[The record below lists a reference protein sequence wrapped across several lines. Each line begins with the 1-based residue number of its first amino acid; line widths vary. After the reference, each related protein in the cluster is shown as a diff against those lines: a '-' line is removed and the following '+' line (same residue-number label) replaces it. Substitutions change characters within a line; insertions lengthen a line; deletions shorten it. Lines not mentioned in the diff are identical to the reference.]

1 LGKPIVAIV
10 GRQNVGKSTLMNRLA
25 GRRLAIVE
33 DYAGTTRD
41 RVIAEV
47 TWNGV
52 VFDLVDTGGLEI
64 RADTTLAQAVKGQ
77 AETAIADA
85 DVIVFVVDVH
95 DGVVPI
101 DLEIADVLRRTSKP
115 VVLVAN
121 KADRNQH
128 VGAAV
133 DFWEFSLGEPIP
145 VSGHH
150 GRGAAELL
158 DAIVEVL
165 PTAVEAP
172 AEANPET
179 QKIAIV
185 GRPNVGKSMLVNRL
199 LGMDRSIVSE
209 IPGTTRDA
217 IDTNLKYRDHE
228 LVLIDTAGIRRRGKQ
243 TGVERYSVM
252 RSMRAIERC
261 DVAVLVLDA
270 TDPTTAQD
278 LHVAGMIQT
287 ALKGVVI
294 VVNKWDLVADS
305 TPDEYTMYIMNELKF
320 MPYAAVLYTSALSG
334 KGVKKIL
341 PEAVRVHEQR
351 QIRLPTAA
359 VNSVVQQAVGS
370 HSLIRR
376 GKRLNVLYAT
386 QAETDPPTF
395 IFFVNDAR
403 LVHFSYQRFL
413 ENKLREAFGFIGTP
427 LRLIFKS
434 RGEHDRG

>member
-1 LGKPIVAIV
+1 MGKPIVAIV
-10 GRQNVGKSTLMNRLA
+10 GRQNVGKSTLMNRIA

-41 RVIAEV
+41 RVITEV

-52 VFDLVDTGGLEI
+52 TFDVVDTGGLEI
-64 RADTTLAQAVKGQ
+64 RADGSLAQAVKGQ

-85 DVIVFVVDVH
+85 DAIVFVADVH

-101 DLEIADVLRRTSKP
+101 DLEIADILRRTDKP
-115 VVLVAN
+115 VILVAN

-128 VGAAV
+128 VAAAV

-150 GRGAAELL
+150 GRGAAEML
-158 DAIVEVL
+158 DAVAAAL
-165 PTAVEAP
+165 PAA
-172 AEANPET
+172 PET
-179 QKIAIV
+179 PVVTDTSGLKIAIV

-199 LGMDRSIVSE
+199 LGIDRSIVSE

-217 IDTNLKYRDHE
+217 IDTNLKYRGQD
-228 LVLIDTAGIRRRGKQ
+228 LLLIDTAGIRRRGKQ
-243 TGVERYSVM
+243 KGIERYSVM

-278 LHVAGMIQT
+278 LHVAGLIQQ
-287 ALKGVVI
+287 ALKGVII
-294 VVNKWDLVADS
+294 VVNKWDLVANS
-305 TPDEYTMYIMNELKF
+305 TAAEYTMYIMNEIKF
-320 MPYAAVLYTSALSG
+320 MPYAALLYTSALSG

-341 PEAVRVHEQR
+341 PEALRVHQQR

-359 VNSVVQQAVGS
+359 VNNVVQAAVGA
-370 HSLIRR
+370 HTLIRR
-376 GKRLNVLYAT
+376 GKRLNVLYTT

-395 IFFVNDAR
+395 VFFVNDAR

-413 ENKLREAFGFIGTP
+413 ENKLREAFGFVGTP
-427 LRLIFKS
+427 LRLVFKS
-434 RGEHDRG
+434 RGEA

>member
-1 LGKPIVAIV
+1 MGKPIVAIV

-121 KADRNQH
+121 KADRNLH
-128 VGAAV
+128 VNAAV

-158 DAIVEVL
+158 DAVVAAL
-165 PTAVEAP
+165 PVIMEAP
-172 AEANPET
+172 AKTGPET
-179 QKIAIV
+179 LKIAIV
-185 GRPNVGKSMLVNRL
+185 GRPNVGKSLLVNRL

-217 IDTNLKYRDHE
+217 IDTNLKYRDHD

-287 ALKGVVI
+287 ALKGVII

-341 PEAVRVHEQR
+341 PEAVRVNEQR

-359 VNSVVQQAVGS
+359 VNSVVQAAVGS

-376 GKRLNVLYAT
+376 GKRLNVLYVT

-395 IFFVNDAR
+395 VFFVNDAR

-427 LRLIFKS
+427 LRLVFKS
-434 RGEHDRG
+434 RGEHDRS